1 MGHNITFSTYVT
13 IKLHIC
19 ITIHLI
25 LSNPRFAPLL
35 IVIVVGILS
44 PPRFC
49 HHRLVPPHPDPK
61 HCLPSGLNH
70 YSPILSVCTTSD
82 CYCCWDF
89 VAAPILP
96 PSSRTTAP
104 RPQTLPTF
112 RFASLFTY
120 TLQR

>member
-61 HCLPSGLNH
+61 HCLPSGLHH
-70 YSPILSVCTTSD
+70 YSPILSN
-82 CYCCWDF
+82 
-89 VAAPILP
+89 P
-96 PSSRTTAP
+96 
-104 RPQTLPTF
+104 
-112 RFASLFTY
+112 RFAPLLIVIVVGVLVVCMICSIYHFVCFIHLHLILLYVEPHTS
-120 TLQR
+120 